1 MRYSEF
7 VVMSSE
13 GFQPW
18 GGDPKMKSLPLSRRK
33 VLLSGVAG
41 TLGAML
47 VPDKV
52 FGADPVLAPTPAK
65 SGSIHNQGCGMYTD
79 PSVAQQCSTF
89 AINPTNVTC
98 GVGTF
103 AQGQNSGPFAML
115 MYSLRIDSY
124 VAEPRVSTIRATGLM
139 RSITRMGGQTIEDVV
154 VEFVAV
160 AVASIGSGA
169 GRFDTHFVS
178 PFWNPSNPLA
188 TRSTLVD
195 GWVRFG
201 GDVLMGEV
209 AIGP

>member
-1 MRYSEF
+1 M
-7 VVMSSE
+7 
-13 GFQPW
+13 
-18 GGDPKMKSLPLSRRK
+18 DSLRVSRRN

-47 VPDKV
+47 VPEKV

-65 SGSIHNQGCGMYTD
+65 SGALHNEGCGMYTD

-89 AINPTNVTC
+89 AINPRNVTC
-98 GVGTF
+98 GVGTL
-103 AQGQNSGPFAML
+103 AQGQQSGPFAML

-124 VAEPRVSTIRATGLM
+124 AAEPRVSTIRATGLM

-154 VEFVAV
+154 HEFVAA
-160 AVASIGSGA
+160 AVASIGSGP
-169 GRFDTHFVS
+169 GRYDLHFVT

-209 AIGP
+209 VVGP